1 MAYNQQLAARIRKA
15 LTHVPGVQ
23 EQPKMGG
30 ITFMLRGKFCVRAH
44 SNGDMMLRCDPKMTE
59 PFLSKNGVRRFTM
72 KGRSAMQGWLLISS
86 EGTESRKDFDFWVKT
101 ALDFNAKIVT
111 KQT

>member
-1 MAYNQQLAARIRKA
+1 
-15 LTHVPGVQ
+15 
-23 EQPKMGG
+23 
-30 ITFMLRGKFCVRAH
+30 
-44 SNGDMMLRCDPKMTE
+44 MLRCDPKMTE
-59 PFLSKNGVRRFTM
+59 SFLSKSGARRFTM

-86 EGTESRKDFDFWVKT
+86 EGTEIRKDFDFWVKT